1 MDVRV
6 GLHRKLRAKKL
17 MLLNCGVGEDSWES
31 LGLQGDPTSPFY
43 RKSVLKIHWK
53 DWCWSW
59 NSNIWPRDGKN
70 WLTEKDP
77 DAGKD
82 WGQEEKGADEMVGC
96 YPRLNAHDFE
106 QTQIV
111 KYRETWCAAVPGVT
125 KSQAGLNSNNNSNRS
140 DLFLW
145 SSSENHS
152 LLEKKNVKFTIFN
165 HSIFENN

>member
-1 MDVRV
+1 MWEVDHKEGWVLKNWWFWSV
-6 GLHRKLRAKKL
+6 
-17 MLLNCGVGEDSWES
+17 MLEKTLES
-31 LGLQGDPTSPFY
+31 LVDWKEIKLVNPKGNQLWLFIGRTDAEAEGPKLWPPDV
-43 RKSVLKIHWK
+43 KSQ
-53 DWCWSW
+53 
-59 NSNIWPRDGKN
+59 
-70 WLTEKDP
+70 LTGKDP

-140 DLFLW
+140 DLLLW
-145 SSSENHS
+145 SSSEKS
-152 LLEKKNVKFTIFN
+152 QPPWEKKC
-165 HSIFENN
+165 